1 MRGYRQ
7 NQLLTD
13 NGILLSAELQL
24 PVFRVFEDTGVV
36 QLIPFI
42 DYGTTWNSSGI
53 ANPDEQTLS
62 SVGLGLQWRQSNNFK
77 ARLDWGIPLVDV
89 DSRDRTWQEN
99 GIHFTTQWVL
109 F

>member
-1 MRGYRQ
+1 M
-7 NQLLTD
+7 
-13 NGILLSAELQL
+13 SAELQL
-24 PVFRVFEDTGVV
+24 PVLRVFEDTGVV
-36 QLIPFI
+36 QLIPFV

-53 ANPDEQTLS
+53 ANPDNPTLS
-62 SVGLGLQWRQSNNFK
+62 SIGLGLQWRQGDRFT

-99 GIHFTTQWVL
+99 GIHFSANWIS